1 MKKINERYYRE
12 LIECINESDSPE
24 EKYRKLN
31 MELDKYKNRDEIVN
45 MAISQF
51 RGGNSLNNVSAYIG
65 IPFTLLG
72 IYFSIY
78 LALMAD
84 VILQSNDKLLGMSY
98 NCISVVLLLGIIQ
111 MIIVIYKGS
120 RKKYKEGF
128 ILSFLEQQEKK

>member
-51 RGGNSLNNVSAYIG
+51 RGGNSLNNVSAYVG
-65 IPFTLLG
+65 MLFTLLG

-78 LALMAD
+78 LVLMAD
-84 VILQSNDKLLGMSY
+84 VILQGYDKLLGMFY
-98 NCISVVLLLGIIQ
+98 NCISVVFLLAITK
-111 MIIVIYKGS
+111 MIMVIYEGS
-120 RKKYKEGF
+120 RRKYKEGF